1 MGLETTINDCLENNQ
16 KVRTESYT
24 VIISR
29 QQAS

>member
-16 KVRTESYT
+16 KARIERYT
-24 VIISR
+24 VIITR